1 MDDQLERVCG
11 NCNNFFP
18 DTFELTENGICLAD
32 EAFAPFLDD
41 LLDRGDFRRCRK
53 LIEVKKFH
61 HQQEVCS
68 LFDEVE
74 CVELPPGGVLE
85 ALVENLLDH
94 GPEDELPLE
103 SGYSFQDNSFAW
115 LMEHDERLQSLRRKY
130 SASSAEERRMAAD
143 YEYHAASAD
152 QFYHELIGEPLQSR
166 AIPGEAVA
174 LAIDPGYA
182 PAILTIGTYEYILGR
197 TEDALILLLDL
208 VKLPRDSEDL
218 VIIIDKA
225 ASFLIERHDT
235 GMALKLYSAACDT
248 FPDEQVFQDGIA
260 YCMQRKKEEE

>member
-1 MDDQLERVCG
+1 MEDKLERVCG

-32 EAFAPFLDD
+32 EAFEPFLDD
-41 LLDRGDFRRCRK
+41 LLDRGDFSRCRK
-53 LIEVKKFH
+53 LIEVKRFH

-74 CVELPPGGVLE
+74 CVELPPDGELE
-85 ALVENLLDH
+85 ALDEKLSDP
-94 GPEDELPLE
+94 GPEDEFSLE
-103 SGYSFQDNSFAW
+103 PGHSFHDNSFAW
-115 LMEHDERLQSLRRKY
+115 LLTHDERLQGLRRKY
-130 SASSAEERRMAAD
+130 AAISAEERRLAAD

-152 QFYHELIGEPLQSR
+152 QLFHELIGEPLQSQ

-174 LAIDPGYA
+174 LAIDPSYA

-197 TEDALILLLDL
+197 TEEALILLLDL
-208 VKLPRDSEDL
+208 MNLPPDSEDL

-225 ASFLIERHDT
+225 ASFLVERNDT
-235 GMALKLYSAACDT
+235 DMALKLYSAACEK
-248 FPDEQVFQDGIA
+248 FPEEQVFKDGIA
-260 YCMQRKKEEE
+260 YCLQASNGEE